1 MARRKKEAEDAAE
14 REEAERQ
21 AREQR
26 LANLEDALQKLD
38 GEAVKKETETAEDLA
53 DLGYV
58 LQKKLREMSEACQQS
73 IEYGF
78 DVVLSD
84 GKVHHFSLT
93 LVDQVMLRELKQKA
107 LAGETQLPWHADGE
121 PCKFY
126 PAEDIL
132 EINRQ
137 MEDLVTFSETYF
149 NSLKQYI
156 LSMNVIEQINAVTY
170 GQEIPEAYWSDVY
183 RAIITPT

>member
-14 REEAERQ
+14 REDAERQ

-93 LVDQVMLRELKQKA
+93 LVD
-107 LAGETQLPWHADGE
+107 
-121 PCKFY
+121 
-126 PAEDIL
+126 
-132 EINRQ
+132 
-137 MEDLVTFSETYF
+137 
-149 NSLKQYI
+149 
-156 LSMNVIEQINAVTY
+156 
-170 GQEIPEAYWSDVY
+170 
-183 RAIITPT
+183 

>member
-1 MARRKKEAEDAAE
+1 
-14 REEAERQ
+14 
-21 AREQR
+21 
-26 LANLEDALQKLD
+26 
-38 GEAVKKETETAEDLA
+38 
-53 DLGYV
+53 
-58 LQKKLREMSEACQQS
+58 
-73 IEYGF
+73 
-78 DVVLSD
+78 
-84 GKVHHFSLT
+84 
-93 LVDQVMLRELKQKA
+93 MLRELKQKA

-170 GQEIPEAYWSDVY
+170 GQEIPEVYWSDVY